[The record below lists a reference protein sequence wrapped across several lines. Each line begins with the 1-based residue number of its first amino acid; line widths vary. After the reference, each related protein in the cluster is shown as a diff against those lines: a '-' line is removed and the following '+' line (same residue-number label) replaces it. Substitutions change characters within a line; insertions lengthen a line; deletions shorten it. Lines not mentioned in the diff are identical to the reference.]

1 MNNEKTLSL
10 QLFIQAN
17 EFKRIGN
24 MAVRKALDENRRR
37 GIPNVFSRNGQIYY
51 ELPNGE
57 ITREDPFKALLSK
70 NNNGDETVAKA
81 TTTSRPSL

>member
-1 MNNEKTLSL
+1 MNNDQPLSM

-24 MAVRKALDENRRR
+24 MAVQKALKENRRR

-51 ELPNGE
+51 ELPNGD
-57 ITREDPFKALLSK
+57 ITREDPFKSLLNK
-70 NNNGDETVAKA
+70 NNNGNETN
-81 TTTSRPSL
+81 SIPLN